1 MSSHKLALTDLVK
14 SLGFNSSSAISNKIR
29 DILKEKEDFKTR
41 FIIDE
46 RNDYESENNR
56 VEKTYVSEEAK
67 IIVDNL
73 AILLQYSGLFG
84 RGTSNTLAAYREL
97 LKGVDEGYFK
107 SKVIKQTHT
116 FKQSVERSKSSLKEL
131 PIFSNAILAKKPI
144 DITKDSLRELMQEQ
158 TNNSE
163 ILDLTNTFELSAW
176 NELLG
181 YQEELEQGE
190 DHSSIYHK
198 IGEKFFELGDNEQAL
213 TALITST
220 GLDPKNGIAW
230 AITSLIYHSRLKEN
244 KHSHFQALARND
256 FSEAIEHPLTSE
268 EHWVNERIEDTYNDI
283 IDVNSQF
290 VSCAINAL
298 IYWPVWD
305 YSKTE
310 EKPNHFYNL
319 NQSHDTNVEVE
330 RRYLFIKLINEIS
343 FNQFELHK
351 KEMVE
356 IVRSFQRWEPELY
369 PQTNLIHDINNNDKS
384 NLMRILSW
392 ISDAD
397 IKNALNSYFANILN
411 NSYRAHDDLALL
423 KDGAVQS
430 LYRKHIGKNEYRKTL
445 STLLKLDI
453 ENQEIDIFNKLS
465 SPHFFEVHSQL
476 TAVIKKLEI
485 ESRYG
490 KIPPT
495 CYLEDIKLTDEG
507 VELALAK
514 ALKNSDGWYDY
525 LSEQAWVNY
534 PYSRDIHFNFYGLAL
549 LSILLELGKVKN
561 IERNIEFLNE
571 LCENNIAMRSSLSR
585 LPTELYTELV
595 KRIDEE
601 TMEKSNRDKLLLCLE
616 IIFELRCVLDDE
628 EDEYNA
634 TFD

>member
-56 VEKTYVSEEAK
+56 VEKTYVSEKAK

-84 RGTSNTLAAYREL
+84 RGTSTTLAAYREL

-131 PIFSNAILAKKPI
+131 PVFANAILNKKVI
-144 DITKDSLRELMQEQ
+144 DITKDSLRELMQAQ
-158 TNNSE
+158 INNSE
-163 ILDLTNTFELSAW
+163 ILDLTNTFELSSW
-176 NELLG
+176 NELLEH
-181 YQEELEQGE
+181 QNELEQGE
-190 DHSSIYHK
+190 NNSILYQK
-198 IGEKFFELGDNEQAL
+198 IGEKFFELGDHEQAL
-213 TALITST
+213 TALTAST
-220 GLDPKNGIAW
+220 ELDPENGIAW
-230 AITSLIYHSRLKEN
+230 AISSLIFHSRLREN
-244 KHSHFQALARND
+244 KHSHYQALARND
-256 FSEAIEHPLTSE
+256 FSEAIEHPITSE
-268 EHWVNERIEDTYNDI
+268 EHWINERIDDTYSDI
-283 IDVNSQF
+283 VDVNIQF

-298 IYWPVWD
+298 VFWPVWE

-310 EKPNHFYNL
+310 EKPNYFYNL

-343 FNQFELHK
+343 FNQFGRHK
-351 KEMVE
+351 SEMVD
-356 IVRSFQRWEPELY
+356 IVRSFQSWDPKLY

-392 ISDAD
+392 ISDLD
-397 IKNALNSYFANILN
+397 IKNALDTYFADILR
-411 NSYRAHDDLALL
+411 NSYRAHEDLALL

-453 ENQEIDIFNKLS
+453 KNQEIDIFNKLS
-465 SPHFFEVHSQL
+465 SPHFFEVHSEL
-476 TAVIKKLEI
+476 TAVKKKFDV
-485 ESRYG
+485 ESRFG
-490 KIPPT
+490 NTPPT
-495 CYLEDIKLTDEG
+495 YYLKDIKLTDEE
-507 VELALAK
+507 VELALSK
-514 ALKNSDGWYDY
+514 ALINSDSWHDY
-525 LSEQAWVNY
+525 LSEQAWVNHS
-534 PYSRDIHFNFYGLAL
+534 YSLAIHCNFYGLML
-549 LSILLELGKVKN
+549 ISILLELIKSQN
-561 IERNIEFLNE
+561 LERNIIYLQE
-571 LCENNIAMRSSLSR
+571 LCEHQHAMRSSLSKI
-585 LPTELYTELV
+585 TSVFFSELV
-595 KRIDEE
+595 KRIDVDI
-601 TMEKSNRDKLLLCLE
+601 MEKNNKNELLLCLE
-616 IIFELRCVLDDE
+616 IIFDLRKILDDE